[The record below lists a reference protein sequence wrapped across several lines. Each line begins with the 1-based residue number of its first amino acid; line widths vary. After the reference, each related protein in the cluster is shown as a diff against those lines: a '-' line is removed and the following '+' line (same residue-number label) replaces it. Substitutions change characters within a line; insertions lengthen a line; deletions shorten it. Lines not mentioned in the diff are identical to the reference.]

1 MKRSTGPILLTCLTV
16 AAVFAGCSDDP
27 PPANNPV
34 GGSGGSSTAGT
45 TATMAGTTSAGTAGS
60 FSTAGT
66 ETGGT
71 AGSGGAGG
79 TAGATG
85 GGGTMA
91 GTAGTGGTPEP
102 IVPTIVLIDNV
113 RLQLKAGFVEGGG
126 GAGGS
131 DGAGGAGDIG
141 VGGMPDVGVG
151 GEPAVG
157 GAGGEG
163 GGDTGPVDD
172 PPWPVNEPGLN
183 GFFHEFTANVMPFA
197 FNGNGFS
204 PGPGMSEGP
213 PIQNATTMVHVANM
227 GRPGGA
233 VQLSVPFTV
242 KRQQA
247 DISGTFPTMVDL
259 THYELVAEVKL
270 VSAAYGAECTSA
282 WMYVYGG
289 NGYAN
294 DASGEPAQY
303 TTGHLEQGAWKTV
316 RLDLDGPYG
325 FHSSPT
331 FIPELVQLWGLQLNT
346 WGCP

>member
-1 MKRSTGPILLTCLTV
+1 MT
-16 AAVFAGCSDDP
+16 
-27 PPANNPV
+27 
-34 GGSGGSSTAGT
+34 
-45 TATMAGTTSAGTAGS
+45 AGTAGA
-60 FSTAGT
+60 TAG
-66 ETGGT
+66 
-71 AGSGGAGG
+71 GGAGG
-79 TAGATG
+79 TTAGA
-85 GGGTMA
+85 A

-113 RLQLKAGFVEGGG
+113 RLQLKPGFVEGGG
-126 GAGGS
+126 GAGGA
-131 DGAGGAGDIG
+131 DGAGGAGVGVGGEVG
-141 VGGMPDVGVG
+141 VGGMPDLGVG
-151 GEPAVG
+151 GEAALG

-163 GGDTGPVDD
+163 GAIAGPVDD
-172 PPWPVNEPGLN
+172 PPWPAGDLGLN
-183 GFFHEFTANVMPFA
+183 GFLHTFDANVMPFA

-204 PGPGMSEGP
+204 PGPGLSEGP
-213 PIQNATTMVHVANM
+213 PIQNATTMIHVANM

-247 DISGTFPTMVDL
+247 DISGTFPAMADL

-270 VSAAYGAECTSA
+270 VSAEYGAECTSA

-294 DASGEPAQY
+294 DASGEPEQY
-303 TTGHLEQGAWKTV
+303 TTGHLVEGVWKTV

-331 FIPELVQLWGLQLNT
+331 FIPELVQIWGLQLNT